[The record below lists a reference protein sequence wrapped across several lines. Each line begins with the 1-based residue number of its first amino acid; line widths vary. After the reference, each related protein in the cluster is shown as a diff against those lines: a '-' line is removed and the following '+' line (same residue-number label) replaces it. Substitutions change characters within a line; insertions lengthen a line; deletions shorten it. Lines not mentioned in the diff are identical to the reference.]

1 MIMLLAS
8 PPVATSYAVSAR
20 ILASWISSANRCFS
34 RSSGVIAMLGALM
47 RCTIHH
53 SLIYATRYQDI
64 LHRSHSAI
72 GREPQLE
79 SRKREGAR
87 NFRRMPPVIDG
98 EFNCPSN
105 ASWNP
110 CADSAGRPICRI
122 RVRVPCHKPILQPQ
136 NRHFQKIVTHRGDHK
151 DHHKIRAP
159 PNDHHKM

>member
-1 MIMLLAS
+1 MRSRRESLLLGYPLRIDVSDALPVSLLCWGPSCVALYTIRSFMQLDTRTSCTVPTRQSDANPALNRAS
-8 PPVATSYAVSAR
+8 
-20 ILASWISSANRCFS
+20 
-34 RSSGVIAMLGALM
+34 
-47 RCTIHH
+47 
-53 SLIYATRYQDI
+53 
-64 LHRSHSAI
+64 
-72 GREPQLE
+72 
-79 SRKREGAR
+79 EGAR